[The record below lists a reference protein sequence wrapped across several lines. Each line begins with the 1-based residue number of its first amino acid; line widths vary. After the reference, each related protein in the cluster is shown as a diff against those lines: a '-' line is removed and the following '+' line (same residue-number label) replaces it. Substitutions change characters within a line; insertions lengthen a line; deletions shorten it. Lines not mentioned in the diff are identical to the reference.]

1 MNRYECMKRLAA
13 KLKGDELFVISLGKM
28 VDEWENAYPTVRT
41 LNMGAL
47 GVECGTAIG
56 LATALPHRRVI
67 CHDSDGSQLLDLG
80 CLAVLGNRRPKNLI
94 VLVWDNESYDSLY
107 TNPPLPTETRG
118 NVDLAKMA
126 AGAGVE
132 HAVTVRTYEEFEA
145 AVDEALAS
153 WELWYIV
160 VKHDTSNPA
169 EPIRRRIQDGVEG
182 KYQFLRYIEESEGIQ
197 IKPPCAVL

>member
-1 MNRYECMKRLAA
+1 MNRYECMKKLAA
-13 KLKGDELFVISLGKM
+13 RMKGDELFVISLGKM

-47 GVECGTAIG
+47 GVQCGTAIG
-56 LATALPHRRVI
+56 LATALPHRKVI
-67 CHDSDGSQLLDLG
+67 CLDSDGSQLLDLG

-94 VLVWDNESYDSLY
+94 VIVWDNESYDSLY

-118 NVDLAKMA
+118 NVDLARMA
-126 AGAGVE
+126 LGAGVE
-132 HAVTVRTYEEFEA
+132 HALTCRTYEEFEA
-145 AVDEALAS
+145 ALDEALAADK
-153 WELWYIV
+153 LYYIV
-160 VKHDTSNPA
+160 VKHDTSDPS

>member
-1 MNRYECMKRLAA
+1 MNRYECMKILA
-13 KLKGDELFVISLGKM
+13 KKMKEDYLTVISLGKM
-28 VDEWENAYPTVRT
+28 VDEWENAYSHVST

-56 LATALPHRRVI
+56 LATALPHRKVI
-67 CHDSDGSQLLDLG
+67 CQDSDGSMLLDLG
-80 CLAVLGNRRPKNLI
+80 CLCVLGNQRPKNLTVI
-94 VLVWDNESYDSLY
+94 VWDNESYDSLY

-118 NVDLAKMA
+118 RVDLAKMA

-132 HAVTVRTYEEFEA
+132 HTMTVTDYESFDKAVT
-145 AVDEALAS
+145 EALEAN
-153 WELWYIV
+153 ELYYIV
-160 VKHDTSNPA
+160 AKVDTSAPA

-182 KYQFLRYIEESEGIQ
+182 KYQFLRHIEKTEGIQ

>member
-1 MNRYECMKRLAA
+1 
-13 KLKGDELFVISLGKM
+13 
-28 VDEWENAYPTVRT
+28 
-41 LNMGAL
+41 
-47 GVECGTAIG
+47 
-56 LATALPHRRVI
+56 
-67 CHDSDGSQLLDLG
+67 
-80 CLAVLGNRRPKNLI
+80 
-94 VLVWDNESYDSLY
+94 
-107 TNPPLPTETRG
+107 
-118 NVDLAKMA
+118 MA